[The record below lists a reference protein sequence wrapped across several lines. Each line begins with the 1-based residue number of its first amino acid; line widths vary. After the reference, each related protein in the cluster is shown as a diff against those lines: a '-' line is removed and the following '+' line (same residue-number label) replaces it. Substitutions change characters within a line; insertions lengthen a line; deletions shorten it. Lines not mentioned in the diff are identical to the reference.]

1 MNSRDGG
8 DSRWRDDLD
17 IVHQSHRVASEHLDN
32 IKVKISINIKSNIK
46 INFSIKTNIHIESSP
61 HWSRSTPPRDRGQPQ
76 PGISGESG

>member
-32 IKVKISINIKSNIK
+32 IKVNININTKISINIKININ
-46 INFSIKTNIHIESSP
+46 INFS
-61 HWSRSTPPRDRGQPQ
+61 
-76 PGISGESG
+76 